1 MKART
6 RLTAPSARRSGRQ
19 RGVAGRAEKARREG
33 LGGPWRG
40 LTIVTTATQC

>member
-6 RLTAPSARRSGRQ
+6 RLSAPSTRRSGRQ
-19 RGVAGRAEKARREG
+19 SGVEGSAEKACREG

>member
-6 RLTAPSARRSGRQ
+6 RLSAPSAGRSGRQ
-19 RGVAGRAEKARREG
+19 RGVEGSAEKACRES

-40 LTIVTTATQC
+40 LTIVTTAKLC